1 MLEYGESMI
10 TGQSRRGSPCALAKR
25 HILCGVPASDVSI
38 GQAVVAPLLLGEH
51 VVDFDTLTEVA
62 LRGRPVRLSDAARAA
77 MQRSRAAIEAIAHG
91 GDEAPSVYGVNT
103 GFGALAEVRID
114 ADSIRELQRNLV
126 RSHAAGVGQ
135 PLPTPIVR
143 GMLLLRAAVLATGK
157 TGVRPLLADQ
167 LCAMLDRGVH
177 PIIPWQGSVGASGDL
192 APLAHLALVVIGEG
206 EAELDGHTLPGAE
219 ALKGAGLEPV
229 VLEAKEG
236 LALVNGTQLMTAAGA
251 LSVAEA
257 LRLAEVADITGVMS
271 LETIKGSRRPFDLRI
286 AAARPHPG
294 ALATAQHLARLT
306 ADSTIA
312 ESHVDCHKVQDAYS
326 FRCMPQVH
334 GAALD
339 GLQFARQVLE
349 REMAS
354 VTDNPLV
361 FVDSQ
366 GKAEILSGG
375 NFHGQPVALA
385 LDYAAIAV
393 AELAAIAER
402 RIEQCLNPGLSG
414 LSPFLAVSSGLHS
427 GYMLAQVTAAA
438 LVSENKVLCHPASVD
453 SIPSSAGRE
462 DHVSMGAHGAW
473 KLGRVVENVR
483 RVLAVEALCAARG
496 LDLRAPLRPGPGIA
510 AAHAVIRQVV
520 PAPEG
525 DRPLYKDIA
534 AIDQLIATG
543 RLAAAVAAAL

>member
-1 MLEYGESMI
+1 
-10 TGQSRRGSPCALAKR
+10 
-25 HILCGVPASDVSI
+25 VPASDISTSS
-38 GQAVVAPLLLGEH
+38 PLLLGEH
-51 VVDFDTLTEVA
+51 VVDFDTLTDVA

-126 RSHAAGVGQ
+126 RSHAAGVGE

-206 EAELDGHTLPGAE
+206 EAELGGHTLPGAE

-257 LRLAEVADITGVMS
+257 LRLAEVANITGVMS

-510 AAHAVIRQVV
+510 AAHAVIREVV
-520 PAPEG
+520 PAPKG

-534 AIDQLIATG
+534 AVDQLIATG